1 MKLDIRHSGLRKIL
15 VAGAASVGLLLSACD
30 SAMLI
35 DPNATDNTTVT
46 DPISSDAV
54 DLIATAEA
62 AGSFTTL
69 IAAIEAANLRDQ
81 LADEN
86 NIYTVFA
93 PTDSAFEALGAEAV
107 TALLADSAALNDT
120 LLYHVLAGSND
131 ASAVTALA
139 GSTVTMLN
147 GKDAAV
153 SMEVDQLRINL
164 STITTADIVASNGV
178 IHIIDT
184 VLSPPADAPAP
195 ADNLA
200 QLVSNDP
207 QFTTLVS
214 ALQVTGL
221 DATLSGDGPFTIFAP
236 NEAAFEALGEETVNA
251 LIADPDTLRDVLLN
265 HVVEGQ
271 AIDSAAATAAAG
283 TEITSAAATPLA
295 VSLNG
300 DALMINN
307 ATVVR
312 TDIAGT
318 NGVIHEIDAVIQVPE
333 VTTDSNTIM
342 DALTANADYSAL
354 VSLIQTAG
362 LTETLKDVD
371 SNFTVFAPNNA
382 AITAAD
388 TALQAGFTSD
398 PAALAGLL
406 LGHVHGATL
415 TSADV
420 AALNGTDLAMAN
432 GSAKAI
438 TAVEGVV
445 TIGSATVIDA
455 DMQAQN
461 GVIHGID
468 SVLLD

>member
-1 MKLDIRHSGLRKIL
+1 MKLDIRHSGLRKLL

-30 SAMLI
+30 SALLI
-35 DPNATDNTTVT
+35 DPNATDPNTT
-46 DPISSDAV
+46 DPISTDAV
-54 DLIATAEA
+54 DLISTAEA

-69 IAAIEAANLRDQ
+69 ITAIEAANLRDQ
-81 LADEN
+81 LSDEN

-93 PTDSAFEALGAEAV
+93 PTDSAFEALGADAI

-131 ASAVTALA
+131 ASAVTGLA
-139 GSTVTMLN
+139 GSTITMLN

-153 SMEVDQLRINL
+153 SMEADQLRINL
-164 STITTADIVASNGV
+164 SNITTADIVASNGI
-178 IHIIDT
+178 IHIVDT
-184 VLSPPADAPAP
+184 VLTPPAEVTTPT
-195 ADNLA
+195 DNLA

-207 QFTTLVS
+207 QFTTLIT

-221 DATLSGDGPFTIFAP
+221 DATLSGDGPFTVFAP
-236 NEAAFEALGEETVNA
+236 NDAAFQALGDGAVDA
-251 LIADPDTLRDVLLN
+251 LIADPDALRDVLRN
-265 HVVEGQ
+265 HVVEGT
-271 AIDSAAATAAAG
+271 AIDSAGAIAAAG
-283 TEITSAAATPLA
+283 TELTSAAATPLA

-300 DALMINN
+300 DALLINN

-318 NGVIHEIDAVIQVPE
+318 NGVIHEINAVIEVPA
-333 VTTDSNTIM
+333 VTPGSNTIM
-342 DALTANADYSAL
+342 DVLTANADYSAL

-362 LTETLKDVD
+362 ITDTLNDLD
-371 SNFTVFAPNNA
+371 SSFTVFAPNNA
-382 AITAAD
+382 ALEAAD

-398 PAALAGLL
+398 PAALTGLL
-406 LGHVHGATL
+406 LGHVHGAKL

-420 AALNGTDLAMAN
+420 AALNGTDLTMAN
-432 GSAKAI
+432 GSLKAI
-438 TAVEGVV
+438 TAVGGAV
-445 TIGSATVIDA
+445 TIGTATIIDA